1 MHTITQFGHRTFAS
15 LKVRNYRLYFFG
27 HIVSQGGSW
36 MQTVALGWLVLSL
49 TGSGVQLGTVTAMQ
63 FVPML
68 FLGPWGGVIVD
79 RFSKLR
85 LLYWTNT
92 SFLVLVSI
100 ISVLIFAEAI
110 QLWMLYLFAFALGL
124 VRVLDNPARQTFV
137 SEMVGEAHLKNAI
150 SLNSIGNNIMRAVG
164 PSIAGILI
172 VSTGIAFCFFV
183 NALSYLAV
191 LFMLRKMR
199 TDELEPSHKLEK
211 KSGQMMEGFRY
222 VFGTPVIRNTLIM
235 MAVIG
240 TFAYEF
246 QVSLPLLARD
256 TFSGDAT
263 SYAALL
269 VAMGVGSVVG
279 GLYAAGRHTIVPRQ
293 LFIFAFLFGASIIAT
308 SLAPSLSFA
317 VFGMF
322 FVGLFSINLISIG
335 NTMVQLESAAPMRG
349 RVMALWSVAMIGSTT
364 IGGPI
369 IGAVGQFMGAR
380 WGLAL
385 GGVATILAAGIASF
399 SVLKFKAFFVI
410 PRLIQMRSEEATTEN
425 IKL

>member
-1 MHTITQFGHRTFAS
+1 MHILTQFGHRTFAS

-27 HIVSQGGSW
+27 HIISQGGSW

-49 TGSGVQLGTVTAMQ
+49 TGSGVQLGTVTAIQ

-68 FLGPWGGVIVD
+68 FLGAWGGVIVD

-100 ISVLIFAEAI
+100 ISVLVFAHAI

-164 PSIAGILI
+164 PSIAGVLI
-172 VSTGIAFCFFV
+172 VSTSIAFCFFV
-183 NALSYLAV
+183 NALSYVAV
-191 LFMLRKMR
+191 LFMLRKIR
-199 TDELEPSHKLEK
+199 TNELESSVRLEK

-222 VFGTPVIRNTLIM
+222 VLETPVIRNTLIM
-235 MAVIG
+235 MAAIG

-246 QVSLPLLARD
+246 QVSLPLFARN

-269 VAMGVGSVVG
+269 AAMGIGSVVG

-293 LFIFAFLFGASIIAT
+293 LFVFALLFGTSIIAT
-308 SLAPSLSFA
+308 SLAPSLPYA
-317 VFGMF
+317 IFGMLF
-322 FVGLFSINLISIG
+322 IGLFSINLISIG
-335 NTMVQLESAAPMRG
+335 NTMVQLESAAHMRG

-369 IGAVGQFMGAR
+369 VGTVGQFMGAR

-385 GGVATILAAGIASF
+385 GGIATLLAAGIAAR
-399 SVLKFKAFFVI
+399 SVFTFKGFFVI
-410 PRLIQMRSEEATTEN
+410 PRLIQMRSEEASTEN